1 MFDVLKPIS
10 PLGHSCASWS
20 IYDVYAQIL
29 NCPSAEDSIEYLLIE
44 SFSPIVLVSGPLN
57 LIVLALCF
65 ISVFLMKNK
74 RKKGSSL
81 CAYTFLF

>member
-10 PLGHSCASWS
+10 PPGHSYVSWS
-20 IYDVYAQIL
+20 IHDAYAQIL
-29 NCPSAEDSIEYLLIE
+29 SCPSAEDSTEYLLIE

-65 ISVFLMKNK
+65 ISVFSNEK
-74 RKKGSSL
+74 
-81 CAYTFLF
+81 